1 MVSDGKSS
9 LETLAMM
16 SLKKLSVWVLVTF
29 PPFYLGNQK
38 LKSGGEIQAG
48 NFIRI
53 LKEVKS
59 YVEHNMTAACR
70 QGH

>member
-29 PPFYLGNQK
+29 SPFYLGNQK

-59 YVEHNMTAACR
+59 YVEHDMTAACR